1 MEALFSK
8 SDILPLE
15 KHLISYKP
23 DINRPAD
30 NYPKRT
36 EYAWNSEIRTDI
48 FLAKGKKKVIQAV
61 FVWKIKNRS
70 LCHIWQERPGW
81 VMIDVTCKNNLSLE
95 NDIRIIRIW
104 WDLEP
109 FLKPGSWGFGKIL
122 CGWYTAHC
130 QTSSEQKPGVMVLS
144 DYISEW
150 WV

>member
-48 FLAKGKKKVIQAV
+48 FLAKEKKKVIQAV
-61 FVWKIKNRS
+61 FV
-70 LCHIWQERPGW
+70 
-81 VMIDVTCKNNLSLE
+81 
-95 NDIRIIRIW
+95 
-104 WDLEP
+104 
-109 FLKPGSWGFGKIL
+109 
-122 CGWYTAHC
+122 
-130 QTSSEQKPGVMVLS
+130 
-144 DYISEW
+144 
-150 WV
+150 